1 MTETNLKQILYQI
14 KDLGVLEIYVLVQ
27 EAMSELARRDKK

>member
-1 MTETNLKQILYQI
+1 MSEPNLKQILYQL